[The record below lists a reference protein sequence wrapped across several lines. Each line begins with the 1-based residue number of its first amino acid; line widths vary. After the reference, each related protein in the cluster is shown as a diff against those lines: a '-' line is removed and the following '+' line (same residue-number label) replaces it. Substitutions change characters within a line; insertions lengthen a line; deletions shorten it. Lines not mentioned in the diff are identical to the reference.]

1 VSGRDFNSLL
11 GVTPGVQRT
20 PGGGFLSV
28 SISGA
33 RSTSNNY
40 MIDGISNNDRYYGDS
55 VLNQTGV
62 VGVPATLVPMDA
74 IAEFTVQQTPSAEN
88 GVKGGGAVNVVMKSG
103 TNQPHGTAYYFRHDD
118 WTDSPNYFVE
128 KAGGATTPVK
138 NQQYGGTFG
147 GPIQKDK
154 TFFFGYYEGQ
164 RLAVTSPYQVQIPKP
179 DVQFSLGSVLARID
193 RVPDATVC
201 LRRAI
206 ALEPRNFRANLLL
219 GRILT
224 LQGQASAAIAFLRTA
239 TEVDPRS
246 SEAHTFLA
254 DAYEKTGA
262 VEEASKERQRA
273 RNPIKP

>member
-1 VSGRDFNSLL
+1 MRSWKYLLLLVLLSAGFAAPAFAQKTTGDITGTVADSTGGLLPGVTVTARCTDTGSTRTVTTDQAGGFTVPELTPCVYKVTSELTGFKTVTRDVQVAVNTVTKADFRLEIGTQSETITVQGASPLVEFSDKLNNNVDTERIQQIPLSGRDFNSLL

-103 TNQPHGTAYYFRHDD
+103 TNQAHGTAYYFRHDD
-118 WTDSPNYFVE
+118 WTDSPNFFVE
-128 KAGGATTPVK
+128 
-138 NQQYGGTFG
+138 
-147 GPIQKDK
+147 
-154 TFFFGYYEGQ
+154 
-164 RLAVTSPYQVQIPKP
+164 RM
-179 DVQFSLGSVLARID
+179 
-193 RVPDATVC
+193 
-201 LRRAI
+201 
-206 ALEPRNFRANLLL
+206 
-219 GRILT
+219 
-224 LQGQASAAIAFLRTA
+224 
-239 TEVDPRS
+239 
-246 SEAHTFLA
+246 
-254 DAYEKTGA
+254 
-262 VEEASKERQRA
+262 
-273 RNPIKP
+273 